1 MARADLGDLGQI
13 IERLEQRGRLIR
25 VKSEVDPVHDL
36 AGVAA
41 RLEGRPAAVLFER
54 VKGHDAP
61 VFTGLYWSRALLAD
75 LLEQPEKQ
83 LPAYVSGRIKE
94 WQQKPMP
101 PVVVEHGPV
110 LEVTENRVD
119 LSKLPIPTHALQDGG
134 PYFDAAVVIAK
145 DPETGVRNASI
156 QRFMVVASDRMNINI
171 DAGRHLE
178 TYLEKAATEGRVAAV
193 HAERRGGA
201 GGAFRRRD
209 ALGSGADR
217 HRRARHRERVPGR
230 AAGARP
236 EHPVGR
242 RDDRARDV
250 CAGMRDDPGR
260 GRRRGAVRRGHGLL
274 RQAGAAP
281 GGPRQGDPPPQAAGV
296 PDHPLGRRGVELGR
310 PARRGERAH
319 AGPASGARRQGR
331 VLQPRRLRLL
341 SLRRGDAAGA
351 RGLVEAGDHGD
362 LRRVPAAQDGH
373 RGRRRRRHPQPD
385 GRGMGDDHPARS
397 ADRRDHRPE
406 CFGHGLNPS
415 FPNYQGTKIGFDC
428 TRPCPY
434 TSEYD
439 RAAYKEV
446 SLDDY
451 ELAGGGA
458 TS

>member
-1 MARADLGDLGQI
+1 MAQADLGDLGLI

-54 VKGHDAP
+54 VRGHDAP

-101 PVVVEHGPV
+101 PVVIEDGPV

-119 LSKLPIPTHALQDGG
+119 LSKLPVPTHALQDGG

-156 QRFMVVASDRMNINI
+156 QRFMVVARDRMNINI

-178 TYLEKAATEGRVAAV
+178 TYLAKAAGRGESLPFTLNVGVGPGVHFAAATPSEAAPIDTDELGIASAFQGAPLELVPSTRSAVEMIAHAMYALECEMIPGEVDDEGPF
-193 HAERRGGA
+193 AEVTGYYA
-201 GGAFRRRD
+201 
-209 ALGSGADR
+209 
-217 HRRARHRERVPGR
+217 RRAPRPVVHIKAIHHRKQPVFQTILSGVEVWNSVGLLGEANVLTLVQRQVPGVKDVFFSHGGCGFYHCVVAMRPVR
-230 AAGARP
+230 AGWSKQAIMATFAAFP
-236 EHPVGR
+236 PLKMVTVV
-242 RDDRARDV
+242 DDDV
-250 CAGMRDDPGR
+250 DIRNPMDVEWAMTTRLDP
-260 GRRRGAVRRGHGLL
+260 LT
-274 RQAGAAP
+274 
-281 GGPRQGDPPPQAAGV
+281 GV
-296 PDHPLGRRGVELGR
+296 ITI
-310 PARRGERAH
+310 
-319 AGPASGARRQGR
+319 
-331 VLQPRRLRLL
+331 
-341 SLRRGDAAGA
+341 
-351 RGLVEAGDHGD
+351 
-362 LRRVPAAQDGH
+362 
-373 RGRRRRRHPQPD
+373 
-385 GRGMGDDHPARS
+385 
-397 ADRRDHRPE
+397 PE

-415 FPNYQGTKIGFDC
+415 FPNYLGTKIGFDC

-451 ELAGGGA
+451 ELAGGGVTA
-458 TS
+458 